1 MLNGIKEPHPALL
14 KWAQQH
20 TIECISAVVPVC
32 PTCGSVHVVGDCH
45 GKAGAA
51 AIVAEDEEVKQKRI
65 TQSASRSPSPS
76 TLRRADLRRR
86 CQARNVTLEDAAEK
100 WLREQENDE

>member
-32 PTCGSVHVVGDCH
+32 PTCGSVHLVGDCH
-45 GKAGAA
+45 GKAGSA
-51 AIVAEDEEVKQKRI
+51 AIVADNEEVKQKRI
-65 TQSASRSPSPS
+65 YKMSKPAYRPRLPLTLKERIEADGRTVEQLIEAALSA
-76 TLRRADLRRR
+76 
-86 CQARNVTLEDAAEK
+86 K
-100 WLREQENDE
+100 ENDE